1 MVYYGSSTSITCRS
15 SSDSAHLVIT
25 AATTRMCTAAACSS
39 LLLVPHWND
48 SSWPCY
54 INTTIQFFWVQVQ
67 AISIVCGTATW
78 LLQLQLQLQL
88 PVTTTTRAIAAKLW
102 LLQEQPLLPL
112 TAPLLLLLPLATC
125 HCHNYSHSELPVL
138 LLAKKLL
145 TMVVILPQPQPPLCG
160 LLPPATPQQYD
171 CYHHLSHS
179 SYHYH
184 WSLVL
189 LSACMLP
196 QEPHHLS
203 FLLLPL
209 PFLPLPALPSSKQCP
224 LPALARSW
232 RGLGGPWQGLPGD
245 RGVPYPYMLEY

>member
-1 MVYYGSSTSITCRS
+1 MI
-15 SSDSAHLVIT
+15 A
-25 AATTRMCTAAACSS
+25 
-39 LLLVPHWND
+39 
-48 SSWPCY
+48 
-54 INTTIQFFWVQVQ
+54 
-67 AISIVCGTATW
+67 
-78 LLQLQLQLQL
+78 
-88 PVTTTTRAIAAKLW
+88 TTTTTTTTTSHNHNQSYCCETMIATR
-102 LLQEQPLLPL
+102 
-112 TAPLLLLLPLATC
+112 TATATTYSTTATIAATC